1 MGLVS
6 VALCNETTKIKKVL
20 KKKRKTRPFEA
31 VGVKFCV
38 CGLSLI
44 KVVIVFA

>member
-6 VALCNETTKIKKVL
+6 TALCSKTTKLKKRI
-20 KKKRKTRPFEA
+20 KKRKTRPLEA

-38 CGLSLI
+38 SGLSLI
-44 KVVIVFA
+44 KFVIVFA